1 MNLSLAPQPW
11 MRIFLTI
18 LVALLLTYTC
28 GRNAQSSAAEALAPT
43 PQFVSI
49 TFDDNFGLAA
59 PDAVGGVRAV
69 TEFFAGKHN
78 PTGTGNEAVF
88 DGTPISTTFFKMC
101 VYMVDR
107 SGKVIGGY
115 RGEDWKGRNRSAWK
129 AAFAAGNEMADHTVN
144 HFNGGTA
151 PINQDDCCRARDWDL
166 THWTNEIGAARRL
179 MNDRQYG
186 LGAKN
191 VIGFRGHSPSGVRH
205 GSSGWWTLEIAGAH
219 V

>member
-1 MNLSLAPQPW
+1 LAGASLFPVRLVIFVVVLLNGSLSRASHLTFIPTQLATSVDEPIVFGRPLNEFFQMNLSLALQPW

-115 RGEDWKGRNRSAWK
+115 RGEDWKGLNRSAWK
-129 AAFAAGNEMADHTVN
+129 AAF
-144 HFNGGTA
+144 
-151 PINQDDCCRARDWDL
+151 CRR
-166 THWTNEIGAARRL
+166 
-179 MNDRQYG
+179 
-186 LGAKN
+186 
-191 VIGFRGHSPSGVRH
+191 
-205 GSSGWWTLEIAGAH
+205 
-219 V
+219 